1 MELSERHVL
10 VIGAGCTGR
19 AVSRVLAARGAR
31 VVLADRRPQG
41 TWAQGLDTLGHTVE
55 LRLGEDGLGLL
66 AGADLV
72 VPSPGVPATTD
83 LLVAAVGRKLPVMSE
98 IEVAARLLECPVL
111 AVTGTNGKS
120 TTTTLIG
127 EMLRAGGARA
137 FMGGNL
143 GVPLIEAVEGAWE
156 VAVAEVSSFQLEWV
170 EQFRPAIGVLLNISP
185 DHLDR
190 HGSMAAY
197 VAAKA
202 RLFAAQ
208 RGRDVAVLNRDDA
221 AVWQLRS
228 RLRGRVVA
236 MGGCPG
242 DGEGTFV
249 RNGHIVCRD
258 AAEEV
263 TFPLECVRLQGS
275 LNLENMMA
283 AVSVARLYGVAPEPI
298 QSVLERFVGLPHRC
312 VLVRE
317 AGGVR
322 YYDDSKATNVGAVI
336 KSLHGFPERVILV
349 AGGLDKGA
357 DFTGLR
363 PVAAGRV
370 RLVVAYGA
378 AAHQIA
384 DALAGAAPVQCVGP
398 FGEAVQDAMRA
409 AKPGDTVLLAPG
421 CTSFDQF
428 ADYAERGR
436 AFQALVS
443 GPPPASPDMETGGC
457 Q

>member
-1 MELSERHVL
+1 MELSERRVL
-10 VIGAGCTGR
+10 VIGAGQTGR

-31 VVLADRRPQG
+31 VVLTDRRPLG
-41 TWAQGLDTLGHTVE
+41 AWAENLEALGHTVE
-55 LRLGEDGLGLL
+55 VRLGEHGLGLL

-72 VPSPGVPATTD
+72 VPSPGVPATTN
-83 LLVAAVGRKLPVMSE
+83 LVTAAVGRNVPVMSE

-137 FMGGNL
+137 FVGGNL
-143 GVPLIEAVEGAWE
+143 GVPLIEAVESAWE
-156 VAVAEVSSFQLEWV
+156 VAVIEVSSFQLEWV

-197 VAAKA
+197 AAVKA

-208 RGRDVAVLNRDDA
+208 GGRDVAVLNRDDV

-228 RLRGRVVA
+228 RIRARVVA
-236 MGGCPG
+236 MGGDPG

-263 TFPLECVRLQGS
+263 AFPLECVRLQGS
-275 LNLENMMA
+275 HNLENMMA

-298 QSVLERFVGLPHRC
+298 RSVLERFVGLPHRC

-336 KSLHGFPERVILV
+336 KSLHGFPGRVILV

-357 DFTGLR
+357 DFSALR
-363 PVAAGRV
+363 PVAVGRV
-370 RLVVAYGA
+370 RRVVAYGA
-378 AAHQIA
+378 AAHRIA
-384 DALAGAAPVQCVGP
+384 DALADTAPVQCVGP

-409 AKPGDTVLLAPG
+409 AEPGDTVLLAPG
-421 CTSFDQF
+421 CASFDQF

-436 AFQALVS
+436 AFQALVRELPTA
-443 GPPPASPDMETGGC
+443 PPDTEARGN